1 MAHVGIV
8 RRRDVGAEAMTMGY
22 RVGKEKTR
30 MSPRKGR
37 DDFFYPRARG
47 SMAGKK
53 ICPTLHSIWV
63 AHVGEGWMGMSP

>member
-37 DDFFYPRARG
+37 DDFFTHGREDRWQA
-47 SMAGKK
+47 KK
-53 ICPTLHSIWV
+53 PCTLHSN
-63 AHVGEGWMGMSP
+63 GSRTRDGWG